1 MSFGNNPNFDQ
12 SREILPSQS
21 AKIEVIG
28 VGGGGSNAVNR
39 MINSDLEGVSFRVLN
54 TDAQALLQSSAESRV
69 QLGQNLT
76 RGLGAGGNPS
86 IGQKA
91 AEESKEELQQALERS
106 DLVFIAAGMGGGTG
120 TGAAPVVAEVAKQ
133 SGALTVGIVT
143 KPFSFEGKRRMRQA
157 EEGIAR
163 LAENVDTLIVI
174 PNDRLKDVIAGAPLQ
189 EAFRNADDVL
199 RMGVIGISD
208 IITCPGLV
216 NVDFADVRSVMTEA
230 GTALLGIGIGS
241 GRSRAIEA
249 AQAAMNSPLLE
260 AARIDGAKGCVINIT
275 GGKDMTLEDMTSA
288 SEIIYDVVDQEAN
301 IIVGAV
307 VDEAMEGEIQVTVI
321 ASGFETTQPLNQ
333 QRIKNR
339 LSNQPLYNY
348 SDNKESG
355 ASIPEFLRLRQNK
368 KNIFNG
374 KIMEIEGLPNLKLE
388 QAFELTDATAER
400 SCAGSTILLSQE
412 TVQEYLKSNIC
423 LLEKMIEGNY
433 EDSKSISRRINDM
446 ENWFK
451 KPSFIQPDLNAQY
464 EEIIEIDLAKVTQP
478 IVACPND
485 PDNVIEITDVAN
497 TNIDEVFIGSCMTNI
512 GHYRAAAKV
521 LEGVQNLKAKLWIC
535 PPTKMD
541 EETLKAEGYYKIFED
556 CGARLELPGCS
567 LCMGNQARVDE
578 GSVVFSTSTRNFDNR
593 LGKNAQVFLG
603 SAELAAVCAL
613 LGKIPT
619 LEEYQDITK
628 NKINPYSDELYRYL
642 QFDEIQDF
650 SLSK

>member
-12 SREILPSQS
+12 SKDILPSQN

-39 MINSDLEGVSFRVLN
+39 MIDSDLEGVSFRVLN
-54 TDAQALLQSSAESRV
+54 TDAQALLQSSADRRV

-91 AEESKEELQQALERS
+91 AEESKDELQQTLEQS

-199 RMGVIGISD
+199 RMGVKGISD

-241 GRSRAIEA
+241 GRSRALEA

-288 SEIIYDVVDQEAN
+288 SEIIYDVVDPEAN

-307 VDEAMEGEIQVTVI
+307 IDESMEGEIQVTVI
-321 ASGFETTQPLNQ
+321 ATGFETNQPLKQ

-339 LSNQPLYNY
+339 LSNQPLYNI
-348 SDNKESG
+348 SDNKDTG
-355 ASIPEFLRLRQNK
+355 TNIPEFLRLRQNK
-368 KNIFNG
+368 KD
-374 KIMEIEGLPNLKLE
+374 IE
-388 QAFELTDATAER
+388 
-400 SCAGSTILLSQE
+400 
-412 TVQEYLKSNIC
+412 
-423 LLEKMIEGNY
+423 
-433 EDSKSISRRINDM
+433 
-446 ENWFK
+446 
-451 KPSFIQPDLNAQY
+451 
-464 EEIIEIDLAKVTQP
+464 
-478 IVACPND
+478 
-485 PDNVIEITDVAN
+485 
-497 TNIDEVFIGSCMTNI
+497 
-512 GHYRAAAKV
+512 
-521 LEGVQNLKAKLWIC
+521 
-535 PPTKMD
+535 
-541 EETLKAEGYYKIFED
+541 
-556 CGARLELPGCS
+556 
-567 LCMGNQARVDE
+567 
-578 GSVVFSTSTRNFDNR
+578 
-593 LGKNAQVFLG
+593 
-603 SAELAAVCAL
+603 
-613 LGKIPT
+613 
-619 LEEYQDITK
+619 
-628 NKINPYSDELYRYL
+628 
-642 QFDEIQDF
+642 
-650 SLSK
+650 

>member
-1 MSFGNNPNFDQ
+1 MGGKMAENSAAWENNNNSEVQAQPVY
-12 SREILPSQS
+12 RET
-21 AKIEVIG
+21 AKIKVIG
-28 VGGGGSNAVNR
+28 IGGGGSNAVNR
-39 MINSDLEGVSFRVLN
+39 MINSDLDGVSFRVLN
-54 TDAQALLQSSAESRV
+54 TDAQALLQSAAESRV

-91 AEESKEELQQALERS
+91 AEESKEELQQALEGS

-199 RMGVIGISD
+199 RMGVKGISD

-216 NVDFADVRSVMTEA
+216 NVDFADIRSVMTEA

-241 GRSRAIEA
+241 GRSRALEA

-321 ASGFETTQPLNQ
+321 ATGFETNQPLKQ

-339 LSNQPLYNY
+339 LANQPLYNM
-348 SDNKESG
+348 SENKDSG

-368 KNIFNG
+368 K
-374 KIMEIEGLPNLKLE
+374 
-388 QAFELTDATAER
+388 D
-400 SCAGSTILLSQE
+400 
-412 TVQEYLKSNIC
+412 
-423 LLEKMIEGNY
+423 
-433 EDSKSISRRINDM
+433 
-446 ENWFK
+446 
-451 KPSFIQPDLNAQY
+451 
-464 EEIIEIDLAKVTQP
+464 ID
-478 IVACPND
+478 
-485 PDNVIEITDVAN
+485 
-497 TNIDEVFIGSCMTNI
+497 
-512 GHYRAAAKV
+512 
-521 LEGVQNLKAKLWIC
+521 
-535 PPTKMD
+535 
-541 EETLKAEGYYKIFED
+541 
-556 CGARLELPGCS
+556 
-567 LCMGNQARVDE
+567 
-578 GSVVFSTSTRNFDNR
+578 
-593 LGKNAQVFLG
+593 
-603 SAELAAVCAL
+603 
-613 LGKIPT
+613 
-619 LEEYQDITK
+619 
-628 NKINPYSDELYRYL
+628 
-642 QFDEIQDF
+642 
-650 SLSK
+650 

>member
-1 MSFGNNPNFDQ
+1 MSFGNNPNFDP
-12 SREILPSQS
+12 SKDILPSQN

-39 MINSDLEGVSFRVLN
+39 MIDSDLEGVSFRVLN
-54 TDAQALLQSSAESRV
+54 TDAQALLQSSADRRV

-91 AEESKEELQQALERS
+91 AEESRDELQQTLEGS

-199 RMGVIGISD
+199 RMGVKGISD

-241 GRSRAIEA
+241 GRSRALEA

-288 SEIIYDVVDQEAN
+288 SEIIYDVVDPEAN

-307 VDEAMEGEIQVTVI
+307 IDESMEGEIQVTVI
-321 ASGFETTQPLNQ
+321 ATGFETNQPLKQ

-339 LSNQPLYNY
+339 LSNQPLYNI
-348 SDNKESG
+348 SDNKDTG
-355 ASIPEFLRLRQNK
+355 TNIPEFLRLRQNK
-368 KNIFNG
+368 KD
-374 KIMEIEGLPNLKLE
+374 IE
-388 QAFELTDATAER
+388 
-400 SCAGSTILLSQE
+400 
-412 TVQEYLKSNIC
+412 
-423 LLEKMIEGNY
+423 
-433 EDSKSISRRINDM
+433 
-446 ENWFK
+446 
-451 KPSFIQPDLNAQY
+451 
-464 EEIIEIDLAKVTQP
+464 
-478 IVACPND
+478 
-485 PDNVIEITDVAN
+485 
-497 TNIDEVFIGSCMTNI
+497 
-512 GHYRAAAKV
+512 
-521 LEGVQNLKAKLWIC
+521 
-535 PPTKMD
+535 
-541 EETLKAEGYYKIFED
+541 
-556 CGARLELPGCS
+556 
-567 LCMGNQARVDE
+567 
-578 GSVVFSTSTRNFDNR
+578 
-593 LGKNAQVFLG
+593 
-603 SAELAAVCAL
+603 
-613 LGKIPT
+613 
-619 LEEYQDITK
+619 
-628 NKINPYSDELYRYL
+628 
-642 QFDEIQDF
+642 
-650 SLSK
+650 

>member
-12 SREILPSQS
+12 SREILPSQN

-91 AEESKEELQQALERS
+91 AEESKEELQQALEGS

-133 SGALTVGIVT
+133 SGALSVGIVT

-174 PNDRLKDVIAGAPLQ
+174 PNDRLKEVIAGAPLQ

-199 RMGVIGISD
+199 RMGVKGISD

-321 ASGFETTQPLNQ
+321 ATGFETTQPLNQ
-333 QRIKNR
+333 QRIKKR
-339 LSNQPLYNY
+339 LSNQHLYNY
-348 SDNKESG
+348 SENKESG

-368 KNIFNG
+368 K
-374 KIMEIEGLPNLKLE
+374 
-388 QAFELTDATAER
+388 D
-400 SCAGSTILLSQE
+400 
-412 TVQEYLKSNIC
+412 
-423 LLEKMIEGNY
+423 
-433 EDSKSISRRINDM
+433 IS
-446 ENWFK
+446 
-451 KPSFIQPDLNAQY
+451 
-464 EEIIEIDLAKVTQP
+464 
-478 IVACPND
+478 
-485 PDNVIEITDVAN
+485 
-497 TNIDEVFIGSCMTNI
+497 
-512 GHYRAAAKV
+512 
-521 LEGVQNLKAKLWIC
+521 
-535 PPTKMD
+535 
-541 EETLKAEGYYKIFED
+541 
-556 CGARLELPGCS
+556 
-567 LCMGNQARVDE
+567 
-578 GSVVFSTSTRNFDNR
+578 
-593 LGKNAQVFLG
+593 
-603 SAELAAVCAL
+603 
-613 LGKIPT
+613 
-619 LEEYQDITK
+619 
-628 NKINPYSDELYRYL
+628 
-642 QFDEIQDF
+642 
-650 SLSK
+650 

>member
-12 SREILPSQS
+12 SQEILPSQN

-54 TDAQALLQSSAESRV
+54 TDAQALLQSAAERRV

-91 AEESKEELQQALERS
+91 AEESREELQQALEGS

-157 EEGIAR
+157 EEGISR

-199 RMGVIGISD
+199 RMGVKGISD

-241 GRSRAIEA
+241 GRSRALEA

-307 VDEAMEGEIQVTVI
+307 VDESMEGEIQVTVI
-321 ASGFETTQPLNQ
+321 ATGFETNQPSKQ
-333 QRIKNR
+333 QRIRNR
-339 LSNQPLYNY
+339 LAGQPLYNI
-348 SDNKESG
+348 SENKDTG
-355 ASIPEFLRLRQNK
+355 ASIPEFLRLRNK
-368 KNIFNG
+368 K
-374 KIMEIEGLPNLKLE
+374 
-388 QAFELTDATAER
+388 D
-400 SCAGSTILLSQE
+400 
-412 TVQEYLKSNIC
+412 
-423 LLEKMIEGNY
+423 
-433 EDSKSISRRINDM
+433 
-446 ENWFK
+446 
-451 KPSFIQPDLNAQY
+451 
-464 EEIIEIDLAKVTQP
+464 ID
-478 IVACPND
+478 
-485 PDNVIEITDVAN
+485 
-497 TNIDEVFIGSCMTNI
+497 
-512 GHYRAAAKV
+512 
-521 LEGVQNLKAKLWIC
+521 
-535 PPTKMD
+535 
-541 EETLKAEGYYKIFED
+541 
-556 CGARLELPGCS
+556 
-567 LCMGNQARVDE
+567 
-578 GSVVFSTSTRNFDNR
+578 
-593 LGKNAQVFLG
+593 
-603 SAELAAVCAL
+603 
-613 LGKIPT
+613 
-619 LEEYQDITK
+619 
-628 NKINPYSDELYRYL
+628 
-642 QFDEIQDF
+642 
-650 SLSK
+650 

>member
-12 SREILPSQS
+12 SREILPSQN

-54 TDAQALLQSSAESRV
+54 TDAQALLQSSAERRV

-91 AEESKEELQQALERS
+91 AEESKEELQQALEGS

-199 RMGVIGISD
+199 RMGVKGISD

-241 GRSRAIEA
+241 GRSRALEA

-307 VDEAMEGEIQVTVI
+307 VDESMEGEIQVTVI
-321 ASGFETTQPLNQ
+321 ATGFETDQPLKQ

-339 LSNQPLYNY
+339 LSNQPLYNV
-348 SDNKESG
+348 SDNKDSG

-368 KNIFNG
+368 K
-374 KIMEIEGLPNLKLE
+374 
-388 QAFELTDATAER
+388 D
-400 SCAGSTILLSQE
+400 
-412 TVQEYLKSNIC
+412 
-423 LLEKMIEGNY
+423 
-433 EDSKSISRRINDM
+433 IS
-446 ENWFK
+446 
-451 KPSFIQPDLNAQY
+451 
-464 EEIIEIDLAKVTQP
+464 
-478 IVACPND
+478 
-485 PDNVIEITDVAN
+485 
-497 TNIDEVFIGSCMTNI
+497 
-512 GHYRAAAKV
+512 
-521 LEGVQNLKAKLWIC
+521 
-535 PPTKMD
+535 
-541 EETLKAEGYYKIFED
+541 
-556 CGARLELPGCS
+556 
-567 LCMGNQARVDE
+567 
-578 GSVVFSTSTRNFDNR
+578 
-593 LGKNAQVFLG
+593 
-603 SAELAAVCAL
+603 
-613 LGKIPT
+613 
-619 LEEYQDITK
+619 
-628 NKINPYSDELYRYL
+628 
-642 QFDEIQDF
+642 
-650 SLSK
+650 